1 MASVDPYAAPLS
13 SSSVGGMYLLRCVGS
28 VPSGEGSSF
37 LAFRRNIHIRTIT
50 ASMRRAPT
58 DIPTPMPALAPVD
71 SPLLDEG
78 VSWAV
83 DVDVAVD
90 VAVGPRIP
98 VLVVVCNELV
108 VVTVIRSEARQRI
121 ETPLALIPSAVVVK
135 LETTPP
141 LV

>member
-1 MASVDPYAAPLS
+1 MDPYAAPLS

-83 DVDVAVD
+83 DVDVDVDVD
-90 VAVGPRIP
+90 VAVGPRTP

>member
-1 MASVDPYAAPLS
+1 M
-13 SSSVGGMYLLRCVGS
+13 
-28 VPSGEGSSF
+28 
-37 LAFRRNIHIRTIT
+37 AFRRNIHIRTIT

>member
-1 MASVDPYAAPLS
+1 MDPYAAPLS

>member
-1 MASVDPYAAPLS
+1 
-13 SSSVGGMYLLRCVGS
+13 
-28 VPSGEGSSF
+28 
-37 LAFRRNIHIRTIT
+37 
-50 ASMRRAPT
+50 
-58 DIPTPMPALAPVD
+58 MPALASVD

-83 DVDVAVD
+83 DVGVDFDVAVA
-90 VAVGPRIP
+90 VAVGSRIP
-98 VLVVVCNELV
+98 VLVVVWNELV
-108 VVTVIRSEARQRI
+108 VVAVIRSEARQRI